1 MKRALLITL
10 LVATVFTTQA
20 QKVWTLDE
28 CINYAIE
35 HNLDLQKTQLAR
47 QQAEY
52 QYKASKNAW
61 LPTLSANAG
70 EYLGFGQSPSYTGV
84 YVSDN
89 SSSTSFGASLSL
101 PLFQGLNFYNTAKAD
116 ALNLQ
121 ATEMDQK
128 ATQLNLKLNVMAFYM
143 QVLYG
148 KEQVEIARRQVELSA
163 EQLQKT
169 QQLFENGRVAEADV
183 YESKAQLATDQATL
197 TQKETDLALSLLTLT
212 QVLEIEEFEGFE
224 VSSPEAFFAGQK
236 LELDTPQTTI
246 TLALQ
251 NQPSME
257 AARLRLQKSHYNLKA
272 SKSAWYPS
280 LDFYGGYSNGL
291 YHYFGDTYPNTP
303 VNEQLKRNSRAQLGI
318 SLNIPIFNGMRTKY
332 RVKMTEISI
341 ADQQLSLENTE
352 KTLRK
357 EIQQAYGNARA
368 AQQKM
373 AAMENSLDASRV
385 AYDYAKAGYDMG
397 KKTLLEL
404 NESKI
409 RFHKAE
415 SDLLQARYEYL
426 YRCKI
431 IEYYRNAE

>member
-1 MKRALLITL
+1 MKRLFLITL
-10 LVATVFTTQA
+10 LIATAFTAKA

-28 CINYAIE
+28 CINYALE

-52 QYKASKNAW
+52 QYKASKDAW
-61 LPTLSANAG
+61 LPTLNANAG

-101 PLFQGLNFYNTAKAD
+101 PLFQGLNIYNTAKAD

-128 ATQLNLKLNVMAFYM
+128 AAQLNLKLNVMAFYM

-169 QQLFENGRVAEADV
+169 QQLFENGRIAEADV
-183 YESKAQLATDQATL
+183 YESKAQLATDLANL
-197 TQKETDLALSLLTLT
+197 TQMETDLALSLLTLT

-224 VSSPEAFFAGQK
+224 VSSPEAFFAGQQ
-236 LELDTPQTTI
+236 LELDAPQTTI

-257 AARLRLQKSHYNLKA
+257 AARLRLQKSHYDLKA

-303 VNEQLKRNSRAQLGI
+303 INEQLKRNSRAQLGV
-318 SLNIPIFNGMRTKY
+318 SLNIPIFNGMKTKY
-332 RVKMTEISI
+332 RVKMTELSI

-409 RFHKAE
+409 RYHKAE